1 MRRYTY
7 IWPGH
12 HELVVLI
19 VVTHYHT
26 AQLTTELFQCV
37 LQHVTV
43 CVNTNSDHVLI
54 LQDFLAF

>member
-1 MRRYTY
+1 MKRSTY
-7 IWPGH
+7 IWPCH

-19 VVTHYHT
+19 VVTHHHT
-26 AQLTTELFQCV
+26 AQLTTKLFQRI

-43 CVNTNSDHVLI
+43 CVNTNGDHVLI